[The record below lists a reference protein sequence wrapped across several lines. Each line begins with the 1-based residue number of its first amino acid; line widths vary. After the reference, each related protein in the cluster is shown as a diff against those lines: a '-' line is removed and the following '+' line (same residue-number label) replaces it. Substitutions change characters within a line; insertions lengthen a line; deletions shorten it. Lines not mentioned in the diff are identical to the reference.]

1 MIRVCG
7 GTVKPPNSQP
17 ATREETAHPPGGD
30 AEYDV
35 ALSFAGEDRAYVE
48 RIARLLQQ
56 RGIRVFYDE
65 FMTADLWGEDL
76 YVLLDEVYRKKSRFA
91 VIFASE
97 HYARKSWTS
106 HERQSAQARALDESR
121 AYLNTST
128 FGCFVPDEV

>member
-1 MIRVCG
+1 M
-7 GTVKPPNSQP
+7 KSPQFQP
-17 ATREETAHPPGGD
+17 AAREETGHLPGRD

-48 RIARLLQQ
+48 RIARLLRL
-56 RGIRVFYDE
+56 RGVRVFYDE

-76 YVLLDEVYRKKSRFA
+76 YVLLDEVYRKKSRFT

-106 HERQSAQARALDESR
+106 HERQSAQARALDEPR
-121 AYLNTST
+121 AYLLQGLVKVGLT
-128 FGCFVPDEV
+128 VRD